1 MNPALPPT
9 PVTRPALTLVGVTFN
24 FGFAHGGVL
33 KRFVVVSST
42 RSAGPAARSANR
54 NRLCTP
60 KCQRFRPGP
69 SITPRPAVPNR
80 PIGGAANAVMSY
92 HGNAVIGVP
101 PGTV

>member
-9 PVTRPALTLVGVTFN
+9 PVTRPALTLVGVTFK
-24 FGFAHGGVL
+24 FGFAHCGVL
-33 KRFVVVSST
+33 ERFVVVSST

-80 PIGGAANAVMSY
+80 PIAGAANAVAAY
-92 HGNAVIGVP
+92 HRNGYLG
-101 PGTV
+101 